1 MCPWGAVVF
10 VGWQSRYAGV
20 TFVLTSVIALRV
32 SGVRFMLQWQ
42 RGRVRLMQ
50 TDGVNRR
57 FAHCMDM
64 LAKSPLFAGVS
75 REELPR
81 VLVLMRARCHSF
93 AKGEVLQGFGEPF
106 RYVGILMS
114 GEVEGSFDSER
125 FDRINVNRFTA
136 GQMYGAAFACARVPE
151 SPIEL
156 VALRPSEVV
165 LLDVGVLGTGGQP
178 DALEAVL
185 LRNLLGIVSTQS
197 VFLNRKVRILG
208 QHSLRDRIVV
218 YLGGLAADAD
228 GWVTVPLSQT
238 ALAQFIGGNR
248 SAVSREIGRMV
259 DEGVLER
266 DGRRM
271 RLAGSLRRLPRH
283 RPR

>member
-1 MCPWGAVVF
+1 
-10 VGWQSRYAGV
+10 
-20 TFVLTSVIALRV
+20 
-32 SGVRFMLQWQ
+32 
-42 RGRVRLMQ
+42 MQ
-50 TDGVNRR
+50 TNGVNKR

-75 REELPR
+75 RENLPR

-156 VALRPSEVV
+156 VALRSTEVV

-218 YLGGLAADAD
+218 YLGGLAA
-228 GWVTVPLSQT
+228 
-238 ALAQFIGGNR
+238 
-248 SAVSREIGRMV
+248 E
-259 DEGVLER
+259 EC
-266 DGRRM
+266 
-271 RLAGSLRRLPRH
+271 RLPRDGTYGGRGRARAGRQPDEACGSAAATAATDASIVGQDEAAIKCLAWKPSVH
-283 RPR
+283 DAAKL

>member
-1 MCPWGAVVF
+1 
-10 VGWQSRYAGV
+10 
-20 TFVLTSVIALRV
+20 
-32 SGVRFMLQWQ
+32 
-42 RGRVRLMQ
+42 MQ
-50 TDGVNRR
+50 TDGVNKR

-64 LAKSPLFAGVS
+64 LAKSPLFEGVS
-75 REELPR
+75 REDLPR

-93 AKGEVLQGFGEPF
+93 AKGEVLQSFGEPF

-156 VALRPSEVV
+156 VTLRSTEVV

-228 GWVTVPLSQT
+228 GWAEIPLSQT

-248 SAVSREIGRMV
+248 SAVSREMGRMV
-259 DEGVLER
+259 DEGMLER
-266 DGRRM
+266 DGNRM
-271 RLAGSLRRLPRH
+271 RLAGPLERRPRRRLP
-283 RPR
+283 

>member
-1 MCPWGAVVF
+1 
-10 VGWQSRYAGV
+10 
-20 TFVLTSVIALRV
+20 
-32 SGVRFMLQWQ
+32 
-42 RGRVRLMQ
+42 MQ
-50 TDGVNRR
+50 TDGVNKR

-64 LAKSPLFAGVS
+64 LAKSPLFEGVS
-75 REELPR
+75 REDLPR

-93 AKGEVLQGFGEPF
+93 AKGEVLQSFGEPF

-156 VALRPSEVV
+156 VTLRSTEVV

-185 LRNLLGIVSTQS
+185 LRNLLGIVSTRRRAS
-197 VFLNRKVRILG
+197 
-208 QHSLRDRIVV
+208 S
-218 YLGGLAADAD
+218 
-228 GWVTVPLSQT
+228 S
-238 ALAQFIGGNR
+238 
-248 SAVSREIGRMV
+248 IGR
-259 DEGVLER
+259 
-266 DGRRM
+266 
-271 RLAGSLRRLPRH
+271 
-283 RPR
+283 

>member
-1 MCPWGAVVF
+1 
-10 VGWQSRYAGV
+10 
-20 TFVLTSVIALRV
+20 
-32 SGVRFMLQWQ
+32 
-42 RGRVRLMQ
+42 
-50 TDGVNRR
+50 
-57 FAHCMDM
+57 
-64 LAKSPLFAGVS
+64 
-75 REELPR
+75 
-81 VLVLMRARCHSF
+81 
-93 AKGEVLQGFGEPF
+93 
-106 RYVGILMS
+106 
-114 GEVEGSFDSER
+114 
-125 FDRINVNRFTA
+125 
-136 GQMYGAAFACARVPE
+136 MYGAAFPCARVPE

-156 VALRPSEVV
+156 VALRSTEVV

-218 YLGGLAADAD
+218 YLGGLAADVD

-248 SAVSREIGRMV
+248 SAVSREMGRMV

-266 DGRRM
+266 DGNRM
-271 RLAGSLRRLPRH
+271 RLAGPLERRPRRRLL
-283 RPR
+283 